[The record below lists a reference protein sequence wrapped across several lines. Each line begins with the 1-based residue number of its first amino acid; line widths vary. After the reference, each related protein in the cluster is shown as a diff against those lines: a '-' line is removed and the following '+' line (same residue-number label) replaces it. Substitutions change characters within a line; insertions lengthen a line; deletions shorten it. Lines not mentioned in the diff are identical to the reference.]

1 MALTAE
7 QMADQRKQAEEL
19 LFSGPEKLGFAK
31 ALFFG
36 HFTSSLLFP
45 YPEIKEEERAKVGQM
60 TADVRQY
67 VDNHLDAMAIDRNAE
82 IPQDNVDGL
91 GRIGALG
98 ATAPAQFGGR
108 GLSQL
113 ANTKIMEII
122 GGHCSSTAVFVNA
135 HHSIGIRSLLMF
147 GTEAQKQ
154 RWLPDLVSGKKLA
167 AFALTEA
174 EAGSDAANVQTTAT
188 LSPDGKT
195 WILNGGKRYIT
206 NGGIAGVLTVMART
220 PVPGSMET
228 KVTAFL
234 VTPDMP
240 GFKVLEARMP
250 KCGIRGTAT
259 GKLAFENMPV
269 PAENILGQL
278 GKGLRLALTVLD
290 FGRVTFG
297 ASCTGA
303 AKVCLRETQ
312 KYALERV
319 QFKQKL
325 ADFELVKKKVAY
337 MAAHVFAMEAT
348 TTQCAAFIDRDIADY
363 MLETAMLK
371 VWSTEVLWIMV
382 NDMLQVY
389 GGKGYFSD
397 QPYERMMRDARI
409 NQIGEG
415 ANDVLRSF
423 ITVVGIKPVADKLLN
438 VKNALANPIKDFGKL
453 FDFGRKQ
460 LGDMFSSPEIP
471 VLHQS
476 LKAPAAAL
484 SKRLHE
490 FGRTIQSLL
499 IKYREAF
506 IERQYHHE
514 RVSEAACEIYASSCV
529 LSRLDLLLS
538 RGNGHAQE
546 TERDIASGLYY
557 LKLSDRRI
565 RQAMAALNDNEDP
578 DTTALANLYLKG

>member
-1 MALTAE
+1 MALTAD
-7 QMADQRKQAEEL
+7 QFADQRKQAEEL

-36 HFTSSLLFP
+36 HFTSSLIFP
-45 YPEIKEEERAKVGQM
+45 YPEIKADERARVEQM
-60 TADVRQY
+60 MVDVQKY

-82 IPQDNVDGL
+82 IPQHNVDGL
-91 GRIGALG
+91 GQVGVLG
-98 ATAPAQFGGR
+98 VTAPVEFGGK

-147 GTEAQKQ
+147 GTDAQKQ
-154 RWLPDLVSGKKLA
+154 RYLPDLVSGKKLA

-174 EAGSDAANVQTTAT
+174 EAGSDAANVQTTAK
-188 LSPDGKT
+188 LAPDGKT

-220 PVPGSMET
+220 QMPGTNET

-259 GKLAFENMPV
+259 GKMAFENMPV

-303 AKVCLRETQ
+303 AKVCLEETR

-325 ADFELVKKKVAY
+325 ADFELVKKKIAY

-363 MLETAMLK
+363 MLETALLK

-460 LGDMFSSPEIP
+460 IGDMFSAPEIP
-471 VLHQS
+471 VQHQS
-476 LKAPAAAL
+476 LKGPAASL
-484 SKRLHE
+484 GKRLHE
-490 FGRTIQSLL
+490 FGRTVQSLL

-529 LSRLDLLLS
+529 LSRLDHLLAH
-538 RGNGHAQE
+538 GNGQPRE
-546 TERDIASGLYY
+546 TERDIAAGRYY
-557 LKLSDRRI
+557 LKISDRRI
-565 RQAMAALNDNEDP
+565 RQAMAALNDNDDA
-578 DTTALANLYLKG
+578 DTTALADLYLK

>member
-1 MALTAE
+1 MALTAD
-7 QMADQRKQAEEL
+7 QLADQRKQAEEL

-45 YPEIKEEERAKVGQM
+45 YPEIKADERARLEQM
-60 TADVRQY
+60 TADVRNY

-82 IPQDNVDGL
+82 IPQHNVDGL
-91 GRIGALG
+91 GQLG
-98 ATAPAQFGGR
+98 VLGVTAPVEVGGR
-108 GLSQL
+108 GFSQL

-122 GGHCSSTAVFVNA
+122 GAHCSSTAVFVNA
-135 HHSIGIRSLLMF
+135 HHSIGIRSLIMF

-154 RWLPDLVSGKKLA
+154 RYLPDLVSGKKLA

-188 LSPDGKT
+188 LAPDGKT

-220 PVPGSMET
+220 PVPGSKET

-259 GKLAFENMPV
+259 GKIAFENMPV

-303 AKVCLRETQ
+303 AKVCLRETR

-325 ADFELVKKKVAY
+325 ADFELVKKKIAY
-337 MAAHVFAMEAT
+337 MAAHAFAMEAT

-423 ITVVGIKPVADKLLN
+423 ITVVGIKPVADKLVH

-460 LGDMFSSPEIP
+460 IGDLFSVPEIP
-471 VLHQS
+471 VQHAS

-484 SKRLHE
+484 AKRIHE
-490 FGRTIQSLL
+490 FGRTVQGLL

-506 IERQYHHE
+506 IERQYQHE
-514 RVSEAACEIYASSCV
+514 RVAEMACEIYASSCV
-529 LSRLDLLLS
+529 LSRLEHLLAN
-538 RGNGHAQE
+538 GNGEPKE
-546 TERDIASGLYY
+546 TERDIAAGRYY
-557 LKLSDRRI
+557 LKISDRRI
-565 RQAMAALNDNEDP
+565 RQAMAALNDNEDA
-578 DTTALANLYLKG
+578 DTTAVADLFLK